1 MSIFR
6 GAAVALVTP
15 FLPNGDINFD
25 KLDELIEFQIAG
37 GTDCIVSL
45 GTSGEASTI
54 SEEDHSKTVA
64 FVCERVKKR
73 IPVIAGTG
81 SNCTE
86 TAIQLSRDAE
96 EAGADGVLI
105 VSPYYNKTTQRGL
118 VAHFGAIADAIK
130 IPIIAY
136 NIPGRT
142 GMNIAPETMVKMAK
156 EFKNIVGVKEASG
169 NISQIVKL
177 ASLADGCLDIYSG
190 DDDQTIPLMSIGGLG
205 VISVLSNIAP
215 GKVHEMTQAF
225 FDGDTAKAMKMQLEA
240 IPLIEALFC
249 ETNPIPV
256 KEAMN
261 MMGMEVGGY
270 RLPLLEMA
278 PENKERLR
286 RELTAYGL
294 LSR

>member
-1 MSIFR
+1 MPIFR
-6 GAAVALVTP
+6 GAAVAIVTP
-15 FLPNGDINFD
+15 FLPDGGINFD

-86 TAIQLSRDAE
+86 TAIQLSKDAE

-130 IPIIAY
+130 LPILAY

-142 GMNIAPETMVKMAK
+142 GMNIAPETMVKMAR

-215 GKVHEMTQAF
+215 GKVHEMCQAF

-256 KEAMN
+256 KEALN
-261 MMGMEVGGY
+261 LMGMEVGAY
-270 RLPLLEMA
+270 RLPLLPMA
-278 PENKERLR
+278 PENRERLR
-286 RELTAYGL
+286 REMVAYGL
-294 LSR
+294 LSE